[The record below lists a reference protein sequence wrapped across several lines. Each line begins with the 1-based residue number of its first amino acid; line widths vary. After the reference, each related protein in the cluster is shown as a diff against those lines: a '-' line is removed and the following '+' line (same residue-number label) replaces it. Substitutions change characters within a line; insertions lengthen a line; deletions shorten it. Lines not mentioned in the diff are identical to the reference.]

1 MRKSPQELW
10 PPVPPDPYRMSV
22 SPAVRSLHRSVLRTY
37 TDRPAVHTAALFPAV
52 FPGTPP
58 RCGLPVPSDIV
69 HNRCEPVLPYLLR
82 HSHFCAPPAI
92 PQARENFQHT
102 GTDSEYAAPARSP
115 CLPGRNTPHRH
126 GTVPVLPFA
135 ELFLHYHNLPGMSE
149 LLPEQNSLH
158 RHPLKAAPVLPAE
171 AA

>member
-22 SPAVRSLHRSVLRTY
+22 SPAARSLPPSVLRTY
-37 TDRPAVHTAALFPAV
+37 TGRPVVHTAASLPAV
-52 FPGTPP
+52 FPGIPP
-58 RCGLPVPSDIV
+58 WCGSPVPSDIV
-69 HNRCEPVLPYLLR
+69 RNRCEPVHPDHQPHNR
-82 HSHFCAPPAI
+82 SCVPPAI
-92 PQARENFQHT
+92 PQARESFPHS
-102 GTDSEYAAPARSP
+102 GTDSGYAVLIRSP

-126 GTVPVLPFA
+126 GTVPG
-135 ELFLHYHNLPGMSE
+135 LPG
-149 LLPEQNSLH
+149 QIARH

>member
-22 SPAVRSLHRSVLRTY
+22 SPAARSLPPSVLRTY
-37 TDRPAVHTAALFPAV
+37 TGRPVVHTAALLPAV
-52 FPGTPP
+52 FPGIPP
-58 RCGLPVPSDIV
+58 RYGSPVPSDIV
-69 HNRCEPVLPYLLR
+69 RNRCEPVLPYLLR

-92 PQARENFQHT
+92 PPARENFPHT

-126 GTVPVLPFA
+126 GTVP
-135 ELFLHYHNLPGMSE
+135 G
-149 LLPEQNSLH
+149 LPEQNSLH
-158 RHPLKAAPVLPAE
+158 RHPLTAAPVLPAE

>member
-10 PPVPPDPYRMSV
+10 PPVPSDPYRMSV
-22 SPAVRSLHRSVLRTY
+22 SPAARSLPPSVLRTY
-37 TDRPAVHTAALFPAV
+37 MGRPAVHTVFLLPAV
-52 FPGTPP
+52 SPCIPAGHDSHA
-58 RCGLPVPSDIV
+58 LSDRFR
-69 HNRCEPVLPYLLR
+69 NRCEPVLPYLLR

-92 PQARENFQHT
+92 PPARESFPHS
-102 GTDSEYAAPARSP
+102 GTDSGYAALIRSP

-126 GTVPVLPFA
+126 GTVPG
-135 ELFLHYHNLPGMSE
+135 LPG
-149 LLPEQNSLH
+149 QIARH